1 MLEPLPRTTLSHA
14 ILDSIITAIKEGL
27 WQPGSRIPSEQELA
41 AAFSVSRNSIREAVK
56 TLNNMGVLESKPGQG
71 TFLSSDAIRRIL
83 YSEFIEKGY
92 DDVSLLEITEIR
104 ILLESQSAYWAA
116 KRATDGELEELKEIL
131 RQSHE
136 CLENNLECQDQVHFA
151 FHEAL
156 VRLSKNSFVIRLLS
170 SIHAE
175 IEAQRAKYEEVSPF
189 EQIDLIRDQ
198 EEIIDAILKR
208 EPEKARKAME
218 KHLNKGLL
226 LLAPH
231 FPEAKLDVRPES
243 LN

>member
-1 MLEPLPRTTLSHA
+1 MFEPLPRTTLSQA
-14 ILDSIITAIKEGL
+14 ILDNMIQAIKDRL
-27 WQPGSRIPSEQELA
+27 WQPGSRIPTEQELA

-56 TLNNMGVLESKPGQG
+56 TLNKLGVLESRPGQG
-71 TFLSSDAIRRIL
+71 TFLSTDAISRIL
-83 YSEFIEKGY
+83 YAEFIERGY
-92 DDVSLLEITEIR
+92 EDATLLDITEIR
-104 ILLESQSAYWAA
+104 VLLESQSAYWAA
-116 KRATDGELEELKEIL
+116 MRASDEELEELRDIL
-131 RQSHE
+131 RQSNE
-136 CLENNLECQDQVHFA
+136 CMENNLECHDQVHFA

-175 IEAQRAKYEEVSPF
+175 IEAQRAKYEEVSAYD
-189 EQIDLIRDQ
+189 QMDLIRDQ
-198 EEIIDAILKR
+198 EEIIEAILKR

-231 FPEAKLDVRPES
+231 YSEAKLHGKP
-243 LN
+243 

>member
-1 MLEPLPRTTLSHA
+1 LLEPLPRTTLSHA
-14 ILDSIITAIKEGL
+14 ILDNMIQAIKDKL
-27 WQPGSRIPSEQELA
+27 WQPGSRIPTEQELA

-56 TLNNMGVLESKPGQG
+56 TLNKMGVLESRPGQG
-71 TFLSSDAIRRIL
+71 TFLSTDAISRIL
-83 YSEFIEKGY
+83 YAEFIEKGY
-92 DDVSLLEITEIR
+92 KDATLLDITEIR
-104 ILLESQSAYWAA
+104 VLLESQSAYWAA
-116 KRATDGELEELKEIL
+116 KRASDEELEELRDIL
-131 RQSHE
+131 RRSHE
-136 CLENNLECQDQVHFA
+136 CLENNLECQDQAHFA

-175 IEAQRAKYEEVSPF
+175 IEAQRAKYEEVSPY

-198 EEIIDAILKR
+198 EEIIDAILRR

-231 FPEAKLDVRPES
+231 FPEARLDLKP
-243 LN
+243 

>member
-1 MLEPLPRTTLSHA
+1 MIEPVSRTTLPQV
-14 ILDSIITAIKEGL
+14 ILDNIVKAIKEGV

-41 AAFSVSRNSIREAVK
+41 TAFSVSRNSIREAVK
-56 TLNNMGVLESKPGQG
+56 TLNKMGVLESRPGQG

-92 DDVSLLEITEIR
+92 DGVSLLEITEIR
-104 ILLESQSAYWAA
+104 ILLESHSAFWAA
-116 KRATDGELEELKEIL
+116 KRATDEELEELKEIL

-136 CLENNLECQDQVHFA
+136 CLENNLECQDPVHFA
-151 FHEAL
+151 FHEAV

-175 IEAQRAKYEEVSPF
+175 IDAQRAKYEEIPVLD
-189 EQIDLIRDQ
+189 QIDSIRDQ
-198 EEIIDAILKR
+198 EEVIGAILRR

-218 KHLNKGLL
+218 KHLNKGLFI
-226 LLAPH
+226 LAPH
-231 FPEAKLDVRPES
+231 FAEAKHDIKP
-243 LN
+243 

>member
-1 MLEPLPRTTLSHA
+1 VIEPVSRTTLPQV
-14 ILDSIITAIKEGL
+14 ILDNIVKAIKEGV

-41 AAFSVSRNSIREAVK
+41 TAFSVSRNSIREAVK
-56 TLNNMGVLESKPGQG
+56 TLNKMGVLESRPGQG
-71 TFLSSDAIRRIL
+71 TFLSTDAISRIL
-83 YSEFIEKGY
+83 YAEFIERGY
-92 DDVSLLEITEIR
+92 EDATLLDITEIR
-104 ILLESQSAYWAA
+104 VLLESQSAYWAA
-116 KRATDGELEELKEIL
+116 MRASDKELEELGDIL

-136 CLENNLECQDQVHFA
+136 CMENNLECQDQVHFA

-175 IEAQRAKYEEVSPF
+175 IEAQRAKYEEVSTYD
-189 EQIDLIRDQ
+189 QMDLIRDQ
-198 EEIIDAILKR
+198 EEIIGAILKR

-231 FPEAKLDVRPES
+231 FPEAKLHGKP
-243 LN
+243 